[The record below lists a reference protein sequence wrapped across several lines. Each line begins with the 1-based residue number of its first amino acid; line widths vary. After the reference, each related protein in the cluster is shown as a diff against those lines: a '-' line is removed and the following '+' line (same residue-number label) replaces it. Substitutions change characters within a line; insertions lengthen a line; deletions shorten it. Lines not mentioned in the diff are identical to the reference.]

1 MEAGEEEAE
10 AAAAAAALGA
20 SEVAAEDLE
29 TEAADPA
36 PWGTD
41 RAWTAVEADQRL
53 TAGYEKIRGMGS
65 KNGKAFGKPEN
76 AWVSSFC
83 SQLGSLAKPPN
94 QFASPANEM
103 VAITAEFLQMR
114 ALWFA
119 VWR

>member
-10 AAAAAAALGA
+10 AAAAAALGA

-29 TEAADPA
+29 AEAADPA

-41 RAWTAVEADQRL
+41 RAWTAVEADRRL

-83 SQLGSLAKPPN
+83 SQLGLLANHLTSLLVK
-94 QFASPANEM
+94 
-103 VAITAEFLQMR
+103 QMKW
-114 ALWFA
+114 LL
-119 VWR
+119 

>member
-1 MEAGEEEAE
+1 MEAEEEEAE
-10 AAAAAAALGA
+10 AAAAQAAAAEVLGA

-41 RAWTAVEADQRL
+41 RTWTAVEADRRL
-53 TAGYEKIRGMGS
+53 TAGYEKIWGMGS

-83 SQLGSLAKPPN
+83 SQLGLLAN
-94 QFASPANEM
+94 HLT
-103 VAITAEFLQMR
+103 VC
-114 ALWFA
+114 
-119 VWR
+119 